1 MTLNLINKQTALS
14 LKIDTTLEHYKA
26 SFLWQIQTQIRTG
39 GLLKMN
45 RKFHQHHT
53 FIQPCILPH
62 NQPSQT
68 KLTNKTIRPT
78 NWPSQTKLTDKPL
91 DQQTDWPTDQPT
103 YKPIICIIR
112 NRNTWWQNQTKGSQI
127 RKS

>member
-68 KLTNKTIRPT
+68 KLTNK
-78 NWPSQTKLTDKPL
+78 PL
-91 DQQTDWPTDQPT
+91 DQPTDQV
-103 YKPIICIIR
+103 KPNWPINHR
-112 NRNTWWQNQTKGSQI
+112 TNQLTESNQTD
-127 RKS
+127 R